1 MARIAR
7 VVVPG
12 MPHHVV
18 QRGVRGMNVF
28 FSDDDRYAYL
38 DLLPTYGQRFGVCF
52 LAWCLMTNHIHLIAV
67 PEDELSLARG
77 IGEAHRRYTCQVNFR
92 EGWRG
97 YLFQG
102 RFHSCPLDGQYLLA
116 AIRYVL
122 RNPVRVGMADK
133 PWDYPWSSARWIVGD
148 VPEDAL
154 ATPLGMLADIT
165 DWRSF
170 LEGDTGQLGEL
181 RQHTRTGRPLGS
193 EAFNNQIE
201 SLIGR
206 VVRPQKRGPKRRS

>member
-12 MPHHVV
+12 MPHHIV

-38 DLLPTYGQRFGVCF
+38 DLLSEYGQRFGVSF
-52 LAWCLMTNHIHLIAV
+52 LAWCLMTNHVHLIAI
-67 PEDELSLARG
+67 PEDESSLARG
-77 IGEAHRRYTCQVNFR
+77 IGEAHRRYTRRVNLR

-102 RFHSCPLDGQYLLA
+102 RFHSCLLDGQYLLA
-116 AIRYVL
+116 AVRYVL
-122 RNPVRVGMADK
+122 RNPVRAGITDK

-148 VPEDAL
+148 ALEDAL
-154 ATPLGMLADIT
+154 ATPSERLADIT

-170 LEGDTGQLGEL
+170 LMGNSCQLAEL

-193 EAFNNQIE
+193 ESFITQIE
-201 SLIGR
+201 SFIGR
-206 VVRPQKRGPKRRS
+206 VVRPQKRGPKKGS